1 MAMTEKIAKINRI
14 IDGLMGCKLEFEPL
28 QDLVQDQWNQEA
40 LSALS
45 SEASPLPFYI
55 EGRDQGRF
63 GFPVCIEGTL
73 AGLAVVEG
81 FSQARP
87 AQLINLAELVSL
99 VLEYGLMHEERV
111 EGLRAL
117 EERTILGQEKASNV
131 IPLRPVRSLH
141 PDYSNVIED
150 FSSIR
155 DVRPSSL
162 TSTPLL
168 IETKAGFPL
177 HRIALEIHELSGRW
191 AMFNIEDM
199 PSDILNSRE
208 GLKELG
214 AVTLFIRDLETLNV
228 AQQLKLAEYLATQP
242 STEMPQ
248 VIAGLNGSTANPSET
263 FGNSHHIL
271 PHLLSLFCISNL
283 PWTAQTPDQVT
294 REFIST
300 SLHHLLQRCSLRCSL
315 GTQNPNQNPDQ
326 TPDNSVVH

>member
-28 QDLVQDQWNQEA
+28 QDLIQEQWNQEA
-40 LSALS
+40 LNALS
-45 SEASPLPFYI
+45 ADVSSSLPFYI
-55 EGRDQGRF
+55 EGRDHGRF
-63 GFPVCIEGTL
+63 GFPVRIKGTV

-87 AQLINLAELVSL
+87 DQLIHLAELVSL

-117 EERTILGQEKASNV
+117 EERTVLGEVKAANV
-131 IPLRPVRSLH
+131 IPLRPLRNLH
-141 PDYSNVIED
+141 ADYMDIQNELP
-150 FSSIR
+150 SIR

-168 IETKAGFPL
+168 IETKSGFPL
-177 HRIALEIHELSGRW
+177 QRIALEIHELSGRW

-199 PSDILNSRE
+199 PSDFLNSRE

-214 AVTLFIRDLETLNV
+214 AVTIFIRDLETLSVN
-228 AQQLKLAEYLATQP
+228 QQLKLGEYLATIP

-248 VIAGLNGSTANPSET
+248 IIAGLNGSAELVENERRV
-263 FGNSHHIL
+263 L
-271 PHLLSLFCISNL
+271 PHLMSLFCVSNL
-283 PWTAQTPDQVT
+283 PWTAQTPTQVT
-294 REFIST
+294 REFINT
-300 SLHHLLQRCSLRCSL
+300 SLHHLLQRTR
-315 GTQNPNQNPDQ
+315 NPNQDPDQ
-326 TPDNSVVH
+326 TPDHSVVH

>member
-14 IDGLMGCKLEFEPL
+14 IDGLMGCKLEFEPI
-28 QDLVQDQWNQEA
+28 QNLVQDQWNQEA

-45 SEASPLPFYI
+45 SEASQLPFYI

-63 GFPVCIEGTL
+63 GFPVRIEGTL

-87 AQLINLAELVSL
+87 DQLINLAELVSL
-99 VLEYGLMHEERV
+99 VLEYGLMHDERV

-117 EERTILGQEKASNV
+117 EERTILGEEKASNV
-131 IPLRPVRSLH
+131 IPLRPVRTLH

-150 FSSIR
+150 LSSAR
-155 DVRPSSL
+155 DILPSSL

-168 IETKAGFPL
+168 IETNASFPL

-214 AVTLFIRDLETLNV
+214 AVTLFIRDLEKLTV

-248 VIAGLNGSTANPSET
+248 VIAGVNGSTINLSET
-263 FGNSHHIL
+263 LGNSRHIL
-271 PHLLSLFCISNL
+271 PHLLGLFCISNL

-300 SLHHLLQRCSLRCSL
+300 SLHHLLQR
-315 GTQNPNQNPDQ
+315 TQKSNQNPDQ
-326 TPDNSVVH
+326 TPDNSALH